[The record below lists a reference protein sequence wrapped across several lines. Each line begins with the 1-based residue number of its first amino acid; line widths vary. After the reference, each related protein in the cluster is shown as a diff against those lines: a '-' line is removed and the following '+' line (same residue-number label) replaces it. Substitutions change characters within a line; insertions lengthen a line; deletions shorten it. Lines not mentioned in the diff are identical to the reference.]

1 MNFISENH
9 WILYYLLVINI
20 ITFIIYGL
28 DKLLAIKEKSRI
40 RVSSLLL
47 LAFLGGE
54 IGGYLAMKI
63 FHHKTQKKWFTIG
76 LPLIFL
82 MHVAVIYLVFI
93 H

>member
-40 RVSSLLL
+40 RVSTLLL
-47 LAFLGGE
+47 LAFFFFVF
-54 IGGYLAMKI
+54 GGYLAMKI
-63 FHHKTQKKWFTIG
+63 FTIG

-82 MHVAVIYLVFI
+82 MHVVVIYLVFI